1 MNNVGIT
8 ATWSRACVLLWASL
22 WMLVVP
28 LFHVHPG
35 VDHRHGGGT
44 HPPGGAVPT
53 VLSFDLDGGFDDH
66 HDGVPSAEGAANPP
80 LVGHPPHS
88 FTYHS
93 QVGFALLNDSSERKV
108 FKPFLI
114 PAFAIDTSLVP
125 NTDRQIR
132 IATHSIPFRG
142 STIFVHEI
150 RSRAPPLLL
159 A

>member
-44 HPPGGAVPT
+44 HAHGVAVPT
-53 VLSFDLDGGFDDH
+53 LLSLDLDREFDDH
-66 HDGVPSAEGAANPP
+66 PNCGSSQEAAAKPSP
-80 LVGHPPHS
+80 LHHPSLS
-88 FTYHS
+88 FTHHPE
-93 QVGFALLNDSSERKV
+93 VGFALLNDSSERKV

>member
-8 ATWSRACVLLWASL
+8 ARWSRACVLLWASL

-35 VDHRHGGGT
+35 LDHRHGGVT
-44 HPPGGAVPT
+44 HSHGVAIHT
-53 VLSFDLDGGFDDH
+53 VLSLDLDGEFDDH
-66 HDGVPSAEGAANPP
+66 HDSVPSEEAAANLS
-80 LVGHPPHS
+80 LVDHHSHS
-88 FTYHS
+88 FTEHPE
-93 QVGFALLNDSSERKV
+93 VGFALLNDSSERKV